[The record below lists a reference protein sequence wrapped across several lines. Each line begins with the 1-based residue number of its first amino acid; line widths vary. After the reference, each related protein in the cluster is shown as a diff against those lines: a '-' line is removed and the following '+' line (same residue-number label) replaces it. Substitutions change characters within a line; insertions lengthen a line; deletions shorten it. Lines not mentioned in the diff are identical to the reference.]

1 MSDDTHSSSNHFK
14 PASVACV
21 QSVGGKLEVS
31 YAHTKVSSK
40 SRTTCKDYKKVPL
53 LQEDF
58 QWNTEWG
65 KWSKKLQKYPCLLTN
80 ALSNHRQTPF
90 FI

>member
-1 MSDDTHSSSNHFK
+1 MHLGMEGLHTLSDDTHSSSNQFN

-40 SRTTCKDYKKVPL
+40 SRTTCKAYNEAPS
-53 LQEDF
+53 LQGSF
-58 QWNTEWG
+58 
-65 KWSKKLQKYPCLLTN
+65 
-80 ALSNHRQTPF
+80 
-90 FI
+90 